1 MTRFCCWGEGM
12 AEIEIKPD
20 TEKIYQR
27 LSGSSEWPILGEKG
41 AVPSGR
47 RATEPGWAKRDV
59 LVAYRLGVGKTSL
72 LVKPL
77 EDFTGSAAFLSFS
90 EGLFRESSGMTRLRE
105 QAKEAEIQQLKDQ
118 LELIRT
124 QRKRDI
130 ASAITSERNA
140 EILHKVYSK
149 TVVPLEDL
157 RVSVDA
163 DDLVSA
169 IAALSRAD
177 LIYVRDKSIFI
188 TSQGIRI
195 VEKYLLS

>member
-1 MTRFCCWGEGM
+1 MAIIEKNIDVKRSPSWVGQWRGQPIIDSERPQRIASLYIRAIEALDREWTHSPRIPEPQFVLGSDVSSLFVKLSSISAKAVEETLTMT
-12 AEIEIKPD
+12 
-20 TEKIYQR
+20 
-27 LSGSSEWPILGEKG
+27 
-41 AVPSGR
+41 
-47 RATEPGWAKRDV
+47 
-59 LVAYRLGVGKTSL
+59 
-72 LVKPL
+72 
-77 EDFTGSAAFLSFS
+77 
-90 EGLFRESSGMTRLRE
+90 MTQLRE

-130 ASAITSERNA
+130 ASAITCERDA
-140 EILHKVYSK
+140 EILQKIYSK
-149 TVVPLEDL
+149 TVVPLEQL

-177 LIYVRDKSIFI
+177 LIYVREKSIFI

-195 VEKYLLS
+195 VEKYVLS